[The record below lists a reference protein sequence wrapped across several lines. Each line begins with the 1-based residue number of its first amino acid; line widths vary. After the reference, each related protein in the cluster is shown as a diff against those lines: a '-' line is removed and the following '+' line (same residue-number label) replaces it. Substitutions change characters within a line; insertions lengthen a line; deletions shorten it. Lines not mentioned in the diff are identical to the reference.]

1 MNVKNIIHISPKFP
15 FQMVVYRVT
24 GISYLSDNQGHNL
37 GVTHWAHQAGPTSA
51 PCSGCQLHP
60 TVDYGLD
67 QEL

>member
-1 MNVKNIIHISPKFP
+1 MNVKNIIHTSPKFP
-15 FQMVVYRVT
+15 SKMVVYRVM

-37 GVTHWAHQAGPTSA
+37 GVTHWAHHGGPTSA
-51 PCSGCQLHP
+51 PRGGCPLHP